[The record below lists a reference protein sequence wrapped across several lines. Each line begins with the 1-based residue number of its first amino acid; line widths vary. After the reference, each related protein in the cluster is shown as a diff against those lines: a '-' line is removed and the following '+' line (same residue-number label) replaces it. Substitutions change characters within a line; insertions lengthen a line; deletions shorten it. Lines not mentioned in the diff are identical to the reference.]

1 MSNLFPNC
9 LILHFI
15 HSLFSSVFFI
25 FHQIFLLFIISI
37 TLKPALQSYE
47 LLTDHICLAT
57 TYTSRSCQ
65 ACSSMRTHL
74 QAKRN
79 VFKWSLKLLLDKQH
93 RTRTVSQMWLI
104 STRDLIYMHAK
115 IKYNKT
121 NAIKIKKKH
130 TYTEAGIYKAA
141 QRSVCPTEVKWNL
154 GTHHHPPRH
163 ITFSYTSGSNEEQIN
178 KKMKATTYRNN
189 SALGGSLLILSP
201 RFCYCF
207 SPLFFQFVKQLSVK
221 FWDVNKVEHRQRF
234 ILLSIKFAQSPNW
247 EHSV

>member
-1 MSNLFPNC
+1 
-9 LILHFI
+9 
-15 HSLFSSVFFI
+15 
-25 FHQIFLLFIISI
+25 
-37 TLKPALQSYE
+37 
-47 LLTDHICLAT
+47 
-57 TYTSRSCQ
+57 
-65 ACSSMRTHL
+65 MRTHL

-93 RTRTVSQMWLI
+93 CTPTVSQMWLI
-104 STRDLIYMHAK
+104 STRELIYMHAK

-163 ITFSYTSGSNEEQIN
+163 ITFSYTAGSNEEQIN

-221 FWDVNKVEHRQRF
+221 FWDVNNVEHRQRS
-234 ILLSIKFAQSPNW
+234 ILLSTKLAQSPNNFIGNIVYKKLHLFPILLLVIVFFIPGHCACLPASSM
-247 EHSV
+247 EANSQLSLCYFNTQNSDGEIQVCNDSF